1 MGSEIQMAKITGAQM
16 IMKCLKE
23 EGVEVIFG
31 YPGGKVIP
39 LYDSLFDSDI
49 RHILVRHEQGAAHAA
64 DGYARVTGKTGVC
77 IATSGPGGTNLVT
90 GIANAYMDSIPM
102 VAITGQVSRD
112 QIGTDAFQEADIT
125 GIAAPVTKHDY
136 LVKDVKELPREIKE
150 AFKIASTGRPGPVL
164 IDIPV
169 DVTSDLIDEDFKAEI
184 NLPGYKPTI
193 KGNLKQVKQAAR
205 KIAESK
211 KPVIFAGGGV
221 ISSGA
226 SDILRKFIKVSKIP
240 VITSL
245 LGMGSFPETDQLSLS
260 MAGMHGTKYANLAFT
275 EADLIIAVGVRFDD
289 RVTGKLSEFAPNA
302 GVIHIDI
309 DPAEIGKNIKVL
321 IPIVGDA
328 KIVLTDLKNEYE
340 NYIEK
345 KGIQDRKEWLSRI
358 KHLKKA
364 YPLRYDRNSSK
375 VKPAYVVEK
384 IYELT
389 GGDAIICT
397 EVGQNQMWAA
407 QFYKFTQP
415 RTLVSSGGLGTMG
428 FGLPAAI
435 GAKIGRPD
443 KTVID
448 IAGDGSIQMV
458 SQELSTAVTNKIN
471 IKIMLLN
478 NGYLGLVREWQEFF
492 FKKRYSQTCIYNCV
506 DFVKLAEAYGGVGI
520 RVKKK
525 EEVEGAIKKA
535 LKTNNLV
542 LVDFWVGREEN
553 VYPMVAPGSPIKEMI
568 ESEMLEGAY
577 NKKGG
582 SLSKILVFPVY
593 RHVPFR

>member
-1 MGSEIQMAKITGAQM
+1 MAKITGAQM
-16 IMKCLKE
+16 IIKCLKE

-39 LYDSLFDSDI
+39 LYDALFDSDI
-49 RHILVRHEQGAAHAA
+49 RHILVRHEQGAVHAA

-77 IATSGPGGTNLVT
+77 IATSGPGATNLVT

-102 VAITGQVSRD
+102 VAITGQVGTA

-125 GIAAPVTKHDY
+125 GIAAPVTKHNY
-136 LVKDVKELPREIKE
+136 LVKDVKELPRVIKE
-150 AFKIASTGRPGPVL
+150 AFRIASTGRPGPVL

-169 DVTSDLIDEDFKAEI
+169 DITTDLIDENFKVDI
-184 NLPGYKPTI
+184 NLPGYKPTL
-193 KGNLKQVKQAAR
+193 KGNLKQVKQAAK

-226 SDILRKFIKVSKIP
+226 SDILRKFVKVSKIP

-245 LGMGSFPETDQLSLS
+245 LGMGSFPETSELSLS

-302 GVIHIDI
+302 DIIHIDI

-321 IPIVGDA
+321 VPIVGDA
-328 KIVLTDLKNEYE
+328 RIVLTDLKNEYE

-345 KGIQDRKEWLSRI
+345 KGVPDRKEWQSRI
-358 KHLKKA
+358 KQLKKD
-364 YPLRYDRNSSK
+364 YPLKYDRNSSK

-407 QFYKFTQP
+407 QFYKFTEP

-435 GAKIGRPD
+435 GAKIGMPD

-478 NGYLGLVREWQEFF
+478 NGYLGMVRQWQEFF

-506 DFVKLAEAYGGVGI
+506 DFVKLVEAYGGVGL

-535 LKTNNLV
+535 LEINNLV
-542 LVDFWVGREEN
+542 LVDFWIDREEN
-553 VYPMVAPGSPIKEMI
+553 VYPMVAPGSPISEML
-568 ESEMLEGAY
+568 ESEMLEG
-577 NKKGG
+577 
-582 SLSKILVFPVY
+582 V
-593 RHVPFR
+593 

>member
-1 MGSEIQMAKITGAQM
+1 MGKITGAQM
-16 IMKCLKE
+16 IVKCLKE

-31 YPGGKVIP
+31 YPGGKVLP
-39 LYDSLFDSDI
+39 LYDALFDSDI
-49 RHILVRHEQGAAHAA
+49 RHILVRHEQCAAHAA

-77 IATSGPGGTNLVT
+77 IATSGPGATNLVT
-90 GIANAYMDSIPM
+90 GIANAHMDSIPI
-102 VAITGQVSRD
+102 VAITGQSSTA
-112 QIGTDAFQEADIT
+112 QIGTDSFQEADIT
-125 GIAAPVTKHDY
+125 GITAPITKHNY
-136 LVKDVKELPREIKE
+136 LIKDIEDLPRVIKE
-150 AFKIASTGRPGPVL
+150 AFRIASTGRPGPVL

-169 DVTSDLIDEDFKAEI
+169 DITTDLIDENFKVDI
-184 NLPGYKPTI
+184 NLPGYKPTL
-193 KGNLKQVKQAAR
+193 KGNLKQVKQAAK
-205 KIAESK
+205 KIAESR

-226 SDILRKFIKVSKIP
+226 SDILRKFVKVTKIP

-245 LGMGSFPETDQLSLS
+245 LGMGSFPETDQLSLK

-289 RVTGKLSEFAPNA
+289 RVTGKLSEFAPEA
-302 GVIHIDI
+302 EIIHIDI
-309 DPAEIGKNIKVL
+309 DPAEIGKNVKVL
-321 IPIVGDA
+321 VPIVGDA
-328 KIVLTDLKNEYE
+328 RIVLTDLKSEYE
-340 NYIEK
+340 EYIEK
-345 KGIQDRKEWLSRI
+345 KSIPNREEWLSRI
-358 KHLKKA
+358 KKIKKD

-389 GGDAIICT
+389 KGDAIICT
-397 EVGQNQMWAA
+397 EVGQNQMWAV
-407 QFYKFTQP
+407 QYYKFTEP

-478 NGYLGLVREWQEFF
+478 NGYLGMVRQWQEFF
-492 FKKRYSQTCIYNCV
+492 WNRRYSQTCIYNCV
-506 DFVKLAEAYGGVGI
+506 DFVKLVEAYGGVGF

-525 EEVEGAIKKA
+525 EEVESTIKKA
-535 LKTNNLV
+535 LEINNLV
-542 LVDFWVGREEN
+542 LVDFWIDREEN
-553 VYPMVAPGSPIKEMI
+553 VYPMVAPGSSI
-568 ESEMLEGAY
+568 SEMLE
-577 NKKGG
+577 
-582 SLSKILVFPVY
+582 SV
-593 RHVPFR
+593 

>member
-1 MGSEIQMAKITGAQM
+1 MGKITGAQM
-16 IMKCLKE
+16 IIKCLKE
-23 EGVEVIFG
+23 EGVEVVFG

-39 LYDSLFDSDI
+39 LYDALFDSDI
-49 RHILVRHEQGAAHAA
+49 RHILVRHEQCAAHAA

-77 IATSGPGGTNLVT
+77 IATSGPGATNLVT
-90 GIANAYMDSIPM
+90 GIANAHMDSIPI
-102 VAITGQVSRD
+102 VAVTGQVGTA

-125 GIAAPVTKHDY
+125 GIAAPITKHTY
-136 LVKDVKELPREIKE
+136 LVKDVEDLPRVIKE
-150 AFKIASTGRPGPVL
+150 AFIIASTGRPGPVL

-169 DVTSDLIDEDFKAEI
+169 DITTDLIDENFKVDI
-184 NLPGYKPTI
+184 NLPGYKPTL
-193 KGNLKQVKQAAR
+193 KGNLKQVRMAVK
-205 KIAESK
+205 KIAESR

-226 SDILRKFIKVSKIP
+226 SDILRKFVKVVKIP

-245 LGMGSFPETDQLSLS
+245 LGMGSFPETDQLSLK

-289 RVTGKLSEFAPNA
+289 RVTGKLSEFAPEA
-302 GVIHIDI
+302 DVIHIDI

-328 KIVLTDLKNEYE
+328 KIVLTDLKSEYE
-340 NYIEK
+340 KYIEK
-345 KGIQDRKEWLSRI
+345 KGIQNREKWLSRI
-358 KHLKKA
+358 KKLKRD
-364 YPLRYDRNSSK
+364 YPLKYDRNSNN

-389 GGDAIICT
+389 KGDAIICT

-407 QFYKFTQP
+407 QYYKFTKP

-428 FGLPAAI
+428 FGLPASI

-458 SQELSTAVTNKIN
+458 SQELSTAATNKIA

-478 NGYLGLVREWQEFF
+478 NGYLGMVRQWQEFF
-492 FKKRYSQTCIYNCV
+492 WNRRYSQTGIYNCV
-506 DFVKLAEAYGGVGI
+506 DFVKLVEAYGGVGF
-520 RVKKK
+520 RVKQK
-525 EEVEGAIKKA
+525 EEVESTIKKA
-535 LKTNNLV
+535 LEINKLV
-542 LVDFWVGREEN
+542 LVDFWIEREEN
-553 VYPMVAPGSPIKEMI
+553 VYPMVAPGSSI
-568 ESEMLEGAY
+568 SEMLD
-577 NKKGG
+577 
-582 SLSKILVFPVY
+582 SV
-593 RHVPFR
+593 

>member
-1 MGSEIQMAKITGAQM
+1 MAKITGAQM
-16 IMKCLKE
+16 IIKCLKE

-39 LYDSLFDSDI
+39 LYDALFDSDI
-49 RHILVRHEQGAAHAA
+49 RHILVRHEQCAAHAA

-77 IATSGPGGTNLVT
+77 VATSGPGATNLVT
-90 GIANAYMDSIPM
+90 GIANAHMDSIPI
-102 VAITGQVSRD
+102 VAITGQVGTA

-125 GIAAPVTKHDY
+125 GIAAPVTKHNY
-136 LVKDVKELPREIKE
+136 LVKDVKELPRVIKE
-150 AFKIASTGRPGPVL
+150 AFRIASTGRPGPVL

-169 DVTSDLIDEDFKAEI
+169 DITTNLIDENFKVDI
-184 NLPGYKPTI
+184 SLPGYKPTL
-193 KGNLKQVKQAAR
+193 KGNLKQVRMAAKR
-205 KIAESK
+205 IAESR

-226 SDILRKFIKVSKIP
+226 SDILRKFVKIAKIP

-245 LGMGSFPETDQLSLS
+245 LGMGSFPENNELSLS

-275 EADLIIAVGVRFDD
+275 EAELIIAVGVRFDD
-289 RVTGKLSEFAPNA
+289 RVTGKLSEFAPEA
-302 GVIHIDI
+302 DIIHIDI
-309 DPAEIGKNIKVL
+309 DPAEIGKNVKVL
-321 IPIVGDA
+321 IPVVGDA
-328 KIVLTDLKNEYE
+328 KIVLTDLENEYRK
-340 NYIEK
+340 YIEK
-345 KGIQDRKEWLSRI
+345 KGIPDRKEWLSRI
-358 KHLKKA
+358 KKLKED
-364 YPLRYDRNSSK
+364 YPLKYDRSSNK

-389 GGDAIICT
+389 KGDAIICT

-407 QFYKFTQP
+407 QYYKFTKP

-428 FGLPAAI
+428 FGLPASI

-443 KTVID
+443 KAVID

-478 NGYLGLVREWQEFF
+478 NGYLGMVRQWQEFF

-506 DFVKLAEAYGGVGI
+506 DFVKLVEAYGGVGF

-535 LKTNNLV
+535 LEINNLV
-542 LVDFWVGREEN
+542 LVDFWIDREEN
-553 VYPMVAPGSPIKEMI
+553 VYPMVAPGSPISEML
-568 ESEMLEGAY
+568 ESEMLEG
-577 NKKGG
+577 
-582 SLSKILVFPVY
+582 V
-593 RHVPFR
+593 

>member
-1 MGSEIQMAKITGAQM
+1 MGKITGAQM
-16 IMKCLKE
+16 IIKCLKE
-23 EGVEVIFG
+23 EGVEVVFG

-39 LYDSLFDSDI
+39 LYDALFDSDI
-49 RHILVRHEQGAAHAA
+49 RHILVRHEQCAAHAA

-77 IATSGPGGTNLVT
+77 IATSGPGATNLVT
-90 GIANAYMDSIPM
+90 GIANAHMDSIPI
-102 VAITGQVSRD
+102 VAVTGQAGTA
-112 QIGTDAFQEADIT
+112 QIGTDSFQEADIT
-125 GIAAPVTKHDY
+125 GITAPITKHNY
-136 LVKDVKELPREIKE
+136 LVKDVEDLPRVIKE
-150 AFKIASTGRPGPVL
+150 AFRIASTGRPGPVL

-169 DVTSDLIDEDFKAEI
+169 DITTNLIDENFKVDI
-184 NLPGYKPTI
+184 NLPGYKPTL
-193 KGNLKQVKQAAR
+193 KGNLKQVRMAVK
-205 KIAESK
+205 KIAESR

-226 SDILRKFIKVSKIP
+226 SDILRKFVKVVKIP

-289 RVTGKLSEFAPNA
+289 RVTGKLSEFAPEA
-302 GVIHIDI
+302 DVIHIDI

-328 KIVLTDLKNEYE
+328 KIVLTDLKSEYE
-340 NYIEK
+340 KYIEK
-345 KGIQDRKEWLSRI
+345 KGIQNREKWLSRI
-358 KHLKKA
+358 KKLKKD
-364 YPLRYDRNSSK
+364 YPLKYDWKSNK
-375 VKPAYVVEK
+375 IKPAYVVEK

-389 GGDAIICT
+389 KGDAIICT

-407 QFYKFTQP
+407 QYYKFTKP

-428 FGLPAAI
+428 FGLPASI

-458 SQELSTAVTNKIN
+458 SQELSTAATNKIA

-478 NGYLGLVREWQEFF
+478 NGYLGMVRQWQEFF
-492 FKKRYSQTCIYNCV
+492 WNRRYSQTGIYNCV
-506 DFVKLAEAYGGVGI
+506 DFVKLVEAYGGVGF
-520 RVKKK
+520 RVKQK
-525 EEVEGAIKKA
+525 EEVESTIKKA
-535 LKTNNLV
+535 LEINNLV
-542 LVDFWVGREEN
+542 LVDFWIDREEN
-553 VYPMVAPGSPIKEMI
+553 VYPMVAPGSSI
-568 ESEMLEGAY
+568 SEMLD
-577 NKKGG
+577 
-582 SLSKILVFPVY
+582 SV
-593 RHVPFR
+593 

>member
-1 MGSEIQMAKITGAQM
+1 MAKITGAQM
-16 IMKCLKE
+16 IIKCLKE

-39 LYDSLFDSDI
+39 LYDALFDSDI

-77 IATSGPGGTNLVT
+77 IATSGPGATNLVT
-90 GIANAYMDSIPM
+90 GIANAHMDSIPI
-102 VAITGQVSRD
+102 VAITGQVGTA

-125 GIAAPVTKHDY
+125 GIAAPVTKHNY
-136 LVKDVKELPREIKE
+136 LVKDVKELPRVIKE
-150 AFKIASTGRPGPVL
+150 AFRIASTGRPGPVL

-169 DVTSDLIDEDFKAEI
+169 DITTDLIDENFKVDI
-184 NLPGYKPTI
+184 SLPGYKPTL
-193 KGNLKQVKQAAR
+193 KGNLKQVRMAAK
-205 KIAESK
+205 KIAESR

-226 SDILRKFIKVSKIP
+226 SDILRKFVKIAKIP

-245 LGMGSFPETDQLSLS
+245 LGMGSFPENNELSLS

-289 RVTGKLSEFAPNA
+289 RVTGKLSEFAPEA
-302 GVIHIDI
+302 DIIHIDI
-309 DPAEIGKNIKVL
+309 DPAEIGKNVKVL
-321 IPIVGDA
+321 IPVVGDA
-328 KIVLTDLKNEYE
+328 KIVLTDLENEYRK
-340 NYIEK
+340 YIEK
-345 KGIQDRKEWLSRI
+345 KGIPDRKEWLSRI
-358 KHLKKA
+358 KKLKED
-364 YPLRYDRNSSK
+364 YPLKYDRSSNK

-389 GGDAIICT
+389 KGDAIICT

-407 QFYKFTQP
+407 QFYKFTKP

-478 NGYLGLVREWQEFF
+478 NGYLGMVRQWQEFF

-506 DFVKLAEAYGGVGI
+506 DFVKLVEAYGGVGF

-525 EEVEGAIKKA
+525 EEVEGVIKKA
-535 LKTNNLV
+535 LEINNLV
-542 LVDFWVGREEN
+542 LVDFWIDREEN
-553 VYPMVAPGSPIKEMI
+553 VYPMVAPGSPISEML
-568 ESEMLEGAY
+568 ESEMLEG
-577 NKKGG
+577 
-582 SLSKILVFPVY
+582 V
-593 RHVPFR
+593 

>member
-1 MGSEIQMAKITGAQM
+1 MGKITGSQM
-16 IMKCLKE
+16 IIKCLKE

-39 LYDSLFDSDI
+39 LYDALFDSDI

-77 IATSGPGGTNLVT
+77 IATSGPGATNLIT

-102 VAITGQVSRD
+102 VAITGQVGTA

-125 GIAAPVTKHDY
+125 GIAAPITKHNY
-136 LVKDVKELPREIKE
+136 LVKNVEDLPRVIKE
-150 AFKIASTGRPGPVL
+150 AFRIASTGRPGPVL

-169 DVTSDLIDEDFKAEI
+169 DITTDLIDENFKVDI
-184 NLPGYKPTI
+184 SLPGYKPTL
-193 KGNLKQVKQAAR
+193 KGNLKQVKQAAK
-205 KIAESK
+205 KIAESR

-226 SDILRKFIKVSKIP
+226 SDILRKFVKVVKIP

-245 LGMGSFPETDQLSLS
+245 LGMGSFPETDQLSLK

-289 RVTGKLSEFAPNA
+289 RVTGKLSEFAPDA
-302 GVIHIDI
+302 DVIHIDI

-328 KIVLTDLKNEYE
+328 KIVLADLKSEYE
-340 NYIEK
+340 EYIEK
-345 KGIQDRKEWLSRI
+345 KGIHNRDQWLSRI
-358 KHLKKA
+358 KKLKED
-364 YPLRYDRNSSK
+364 YPLKYDRNSNK

-389 GGDAIICT
+389 KGDAIICT

-407 QFYKFTQP
+407 QFYKFTKP

-428 FGLPAAI
+428 FGLPASI

-478 NGYLGLVREWQEFF
+478 NGYLGMVRQWQQIF
-492 FKKRYSQTCIYNCV
+492 FKKRYSHTCIYNSV
-506 DFVKLAEAYGGVGI
+506 DFVKLVEAYGGVGF

-525 EEVEGAIKKA
+525 EEVENTIKKA
-535 LKTNNLV
+535 LEINNVV
-542 LVDFWVGREEN
+542 LVDFCIDREEN
-553 VYPMVAPGSPIKEMI
+553 VYPMVAPGSPISEML
-568 ESEMLEGAY
+568 ESEMLEG
-577 NKKGG
+577 
-582 SLSKILVFPVY
+582 V
-593 RHVPFR
+593 

>member
-1 MGSEIQMAKITGAQM
+1 MAKITGAQM
-16 IMKCLKE
+16 IIKCLKE

-39 LYDSLFDSDI
+39 LYDALFDSDI

-77 IATSGPGGTNLVT
+77 IATSGPGATNLVT
-90 GIANAYMDSIPM
+90 GIANAHMDSIPI
-102 VAITGQVSRD
+102 VAITGQVGTA

-125 GIAAPVTKHDY
+125 GIAAPVTKHNY
-136 LVKDVKELPREIKE
+136 LVKDVKELPRVIKE
-150 AFKIASTGRPGPVL
+150 AFRIASTGRPGPVL

-169 DVTSDLIDEDFKAEI
+169 DITTDLIDENFKVDI
-184 NLPGYKPTI
+184 SLPGYKPTL
-193 KGNLKQVKQAAR
+193 KGNLKQVRMAAK

-226 SDILRKFIKVSKIP
+226 SDILRKFVKIAKIP

-245 LGMGSFPETDQLSLS
+245 LGMGSFPENNELSLS

-289 RVTGKLSEFAPNA
+289 RVTGKLSEFAPEA
-302 GVIHIDI
+302 DIIHIDI
-309 DPAEIGKNIKVL
+309 DPAEIGKNVKVL
-321 IPIVGDA
+321 IPVVGDA
-328 KIVLTDLKNEYE
+328 KIVLTDLENEYRK
-340 NYIEK
+340 YIEK
-345 KGIQDRKEWLSRI
+345 KGIPDRKEWLSRI
-358 KHLKKA
+358 KKLKED
-364 YPLRYDRNSSK
+364 YPLKYDRSSNK

-389 GGDAIICT
+389 KGDAIICT

-407 QFYKFTQP
+407 QYYKFTKP

-428 FGLPAAI
+428 FGLPASI

-478 NGYLGLVREWQEFF
+478 NGYLGMVRQWQEFF

-506 DFVKLAEAYGGVGI
+506 DFVKLVEAYGGVGF

-535 LKTNNLV
+535 LEINNLV
-542 LVDFWVGREEN
+542 LVDFWIDREEN
-553 VYPMVAPGSPIKEMI
+553 VYPMVAPGSPISEML
-568 ESEMLEGAY
+568 ESEMLEG
-577 NKKGG
+577 
-582 SLSKILVFPVY
+582 V
-593 RHVPFR
+593 

>member
-1 MGSEIQMAKITGAQM
+1 MSKITGAQM
-16 IMKCLKE
+16 IIKCLKE
-23 EGVEVIFG
+23 EGVDVVFG

-39 LYDSLFDSDI
+39 LYDALFDSGI

-90 GIANAYMDSIPM
+90 GIANAHMDSIPM
-102 VAITGQVSRD
+102 VAITGQVGTA

-125 GIAAPVTKHDY
+125 GIAAPITKHNY
-136 LVKDVKELPREIKE
+136 LVKDIKDLPRVIKE
-150 AFKIASTGRPGPVL
+150 AFRIASTGRPGPVL

-169 DVTSDLIDEDFKAEI
+169 DITTELIDENFEMEI
-184 NLPGYKPTI
+184 SLPGYKPTL
-193 KGNLKQVKQAAR
+193 KGNLKQVKQAV
-205 KIAESK
+205 KVIAESK
-211 KPVIFAGGGV
+211 KPIIFAGGGV

-226 SDILRKFIKVSKIP
+226 SDALRKFVKAAKIP

-245 LGMGSFPETDQLSLS
+245 LGMGSFPETDQLSLKI
-260 MAGMHGTKYANLAFT
+260 AGMHGTKYANLAFT
-275 EADLIIAVGVRFDD
+275 ETDLIIAVGVRFDD
-289 RVTGKLSEFAPNA
+289 RVTGKLSEFAPEA
-302 GVIHIDI
+302 DVIHIDI

-321 IPIVGDA
+321 VPIVGDA
-328 KIVLTDLKNEYE
+328 KIVLTDLLSEYE
-340 NYIEK
+340 KYVKK

-358 KHLKKA
+358 KKLKED
-364 YPLRYDRNSSK
+364 YPLKYDRNSSK

-389 GGDAIICT
+389 KGDAIICT

-407 QFYKFTQP
+407 QFYKFTKP

-428 FGLPAAI
+428 FGLPASI

-458 SQELSTAVTNKIN
+458 SQELSTAVTNKIAV
-471 IKIMLLN
+471 KIMLLN
-478 NGYLGLVREWQEFF
+478 NGYLGMVRQWQEFF
-492 FKKRYSQTCIYNCV
+492 WNRRYSQTCIYNCV
-506 DFVKLAEAYGGVGI
+506 DFVKLVEAYGGVGF

-525 EEVEGAIKKA
+525 DEVEDTIKKA
-535 LKTNNLV
+535 LEINNLV
-542 LVDFWVGREEN
+542 LVDFLIDREEN
-553 VYPMVAPGSPIKEMI
+553 VYPMVAPDSSI
-568 ESEMLEGAY
+568 SEMLE
-577 NKKGG
+577 
-582 SLSKILVFPVY
+582 SV
-593 RHVPFR
+593 

>member
-1 MGSEIQMAKITGAQM
+1 MGKITGAQM
-16 IMKCLKE
+16 IIKCLKE

-39 LYDSLFDSDI
+39 LYDALFDSDI

-77 IATSGPGGTNLVT
+77 IATSGPGATNLVT

-102 VAITGQVSRD
+102 VAITGQVGTS

-125 GIAAPVTKHDY
+125 GIAAPITKHNY
-136 LVKDVKELPREIKE
+136 LLKNVEDLPRAIKE
-150 AFKIASTGRPGPVL
+150 AFRIASTGRQGPVL

-169 DVTSDLIDEDFKAEI
+169 DITTDLIDENFKVDI
-184 NLPGYKPTI
+184 SLPGYKPTL
-193 KGNLKQVKQAAR
+193 KGNLKQVKLAAK

-226 SDILRKFIKVSKIP
+226 SDILRKFVKVTKIP

-245 LGMGSFPETDQLSLS
+245 LGMGSFPETDQLSLK

-289 RVTGKLSEFAPNA
+289 RVTGKLSEFAPEA
-302 GVIHIDI
+302 EIIHIDI
-309 DPAEIGKNIKVL
+309 DPAEIGKNVKVL
-321 IPIVGDA
+321 VPIVGDA
-328 KIVLTDLKNEYE
+328 KIVLTDLKSEYE
-340 NYIEK
+340 EYIEK
-345 KGIQDRKEWLSRI
+345 KEIPNREQWLSRI
-358 KHLKKA
+358 KKLKED
-364 YPLRYDRNSSK
+364 YPLKYDRNSNK

-389 GGDAIICT
+389 KGDAIICT

-407 QFYKFTQP
+407 QFYKFTKP

-428 FGLPAAI
+428 FGLPASI

-458 SQELSTAVTNKIN
+458 SQEFSTAVTNKIN

-478 NGYLGLVREWQEFF
+478 NGYLGMVRQWQQIF
-492 FKKRYSQTCIYNCV
+492 FKGRYSHTCIYNSV
-506 DFVKLAEAYGGVGI
+506 DFVKLVEAYGGVGF

-525 EEVEGAIKKA
+525 EEVESTIKKA
-535 LKTNNLV
+535 LEINNVV
-542 LVDFWVGREEN
+542 LVDFWIDREEN
-553 VYPMVAPGSPIKEMI
+553 VYPMVAPGSPISEML
-568 ESEMLEGAY
+568 ESEMLEG
-577 NKKGG
+577 
-582 SLSKILVFPVY
+582 V
-593 RHVPFR
+593 

>member
-1 MGSEIQMAKITGAQM
+1 MAKITGAQM
-16 IMKCLKE
+16 IIKCLKE

-39 LYDSLFDSDI
+39 LYDALFDSDI

-77 IATSGPGGTNLVT
+77 IATSGPGATNLVT
-90 GIANAYMDSIPM
+90 GIANAHMDSIPI
-102 VAITGQVSRD
+102 VAITGQVGTA

-125 GIAAPVTKHDY
+125 GIAAPVTKHNY
-136 LVKDVKELPREIKE
+136 LVKDVKELPRVIKE
-150 AFKIASTGRPGPVL
+150 AFRIASTGRPGPVL

-169 DVTSDLIDEDFKAEI
+169 DITTDLIDENFKVDI
-184 NLPGYKPTI
+184 SLPGYKPTL
-193 KGNLKQVKQAAR
+193 KGNLKQVRMAAK

-226 SDILRKFIKVSKIP
+226 SDILRKFVKIAKIP

-245 LGMGSFPETDQLSLS
+245 LGMGSFPENNELSLS

-289 RVTGKLSEFAPNA
+289 RVTGKLSEFAPEA
-302 GVIHIDI
+302 DIIHIDI
-309 DPAEIGKNIKVL
+309 DPAEIGKNVKVL
-321 IPIVGDA
+321 IPVVGDA
-328 KIVLTDLKNEYE
+328 KIVLTDLENEYRK
-340 NYIEK
+340 YIEK
-345 KGIQDRKEWLSRI
+345 KGIPDRKEWLSRI
-358 KHLKKA
+358 KKLKED
-364 YPLRYDRNSSK
+364 YPLKYDRSSNK

-389 GGDAIICT
+389 KGDAVICT

-407 QFYKFTQP
+407 QFYKFTKP

-478 NGYLGLVREWQEFF
+478 NGYLGMVRQWQEFF

-506 DFVKLAEAYGGVGI
+506 DFVKLVEAYGGVGF

-535 LKTNNLV
+535 LEINNLV
-542 LVDFWVGREEN
+542 LVDFWIDREEN
-553 VYPMVAPGSPIKEMI
+553 VYPMVAPGSPISEML
-568 ESEMLEGAY
+568 ESEMLEG
-577 NKKGG
+577 
-582 SLSKILVFPVY
+582 V
-593 RHVPFR
+593 

>member
-1 MGSEIQMAKITGAQM
+1 MAKITGAQM
-16 IMKCLKE
+16 IIKCLKE

-39 LYDSLFDSDI
+39 LYDALFDSDI

-77 IATSGPGGTNLVT
+77 IATSGPGATNLVT
-90 GIANAYMDSIPM
+90 GIANAHMDSIPI
-102 VAITGQVSRD
+102 VAITGQVGTA

-125 GIAAPVTKHDY
+125 GIAAPVTKHNY
-136 LVKDVKELPREIKE
+136 LVKDVKELPRVIKE
-150 AFKIASTGRPGPVL
+150 AFRIASTGRPGPVL

-169 DVTSDLIDEDFKAEI
+169 DITTDLIDENFKVDI
-184 NLPGYKPTI
+184 SLPGYKPTL
-193 KGNLKQVKQAAR
+193 KGNLKQVRMAAK

-226 SDILRKFIKVSKIP
+226 SDILRKFVKIAKIP

-245 LGMGSFPETDQLSLS
+245 LGMGSFPENNELSLS

-289 RVTGKLSEFAPNA
+289 RVTGKLSEFAPEA
-302 GVIHIDI
+302 DIIHIDI
-309 DPAEIGKNIKVL
+309 DPAEIGKNVKVL
-321 IPIVGDA
+321 IPVVGDA
-328 KIVLTDLKNEYE
+328 KIVLTDLENEYRK
-340 NYIEK
+340 YIEK
-345 KGIQDRKEWLSRI
+345 KGIPDRKEWLSRI
-358 KHLKKA
+358 KKLKED
-364 YPLRYDRNSSK
+364 YPLKYDRSSNK

-389 GGDAIICT
+389 KGDAIICT

-407 QFYKFTQP
+407 QFYKFTKP

-435 GAKIGRPD
+435 GAKIGSPD

-478 NGYLGLVREWQEFF
+478 NGYLGMVRQWQEFF

-506 DFVKLAEAYGGVGI
+506 DFVKLVEAYGGVGF

-525 EEVEGAIKKA
+525 EEVEGVIKKA
-535 LKTNNLV
+535 LEINNLV
-542 LVDFWVGREEN
+542 LVDFWIDREEN
-553 VYPMVAPGSPIKEMI
+553 VYPMVAPGSPISEML
-568 ESEMLEGAY
+568 ESEMLEG
-577 NKKGG
+577 
-582 SLSKILVFPVY
+582 V
-593 RHVPFR
+593 

>member
-1 MGSEIQMAKITGAQM
+1 MAKITGAQM
-16 IMKCLKE
+16 IIKCLKE

-39 LYDSLFDSDI
+39 LYDALFDSDI

-77 IATSGPGGTNLVT
+77 IATSGPGATNLVT

-102 VAITGQVSRD
+102 VAITGQVSRA

-125 GIAAPVTKHDY
+125 GIVAPVIKHDY
-136 LVKDVKELPREIKE
+136 LVKDVRELPKVIKE
-150 AFKIASTGRPGPVL
+150 AFKLASTGRPGPVL
-164 IDIPV
+164 IDIPL
-169 DVTSDLIDEDFKAEI
+169 DVTTDLIDENFKVEI
-184 NLPGYKPTI
+184 YLPGYKPTI
-193 KGNLKQVKQAAR
+193 KGNLKQVKQAAK

-226 SDILRKFIKVSKIP
+226 SDILRKFVKVSKIP

-245 LGMGSFPETDQLSLS
+245 LGMGSFPEDNQLSLS

-302 GVIHIDI
+302 EIIHIDI
-309 DPAEIGKNIKVL
+309 DPAEIGKNVRVL

-328 KIVLTDLKNEYE
+328 KIILTDLKNEYE

-345 KGIQDRKEWLSRI
+345 KGIPDRKEWLSRI
-358 KHLKKA
+358 KYLKNA
-364 YPLRYDRNSSK
+364 YPLKYDKNSSK
-375 VKPAYVVEK
+375 IKPAFVVEK

-458 SQELSTAVTNKIN
+458 SQEFSTAVTNKIN

-478 NGYLGLVREWQEFF
+478 NGYLGMVRQWQEFF
-492 FKKRYSQTCIYNCV
+492 FKRRYSQTCIYNCV
-506 DFVKLAEAYGGVGI
+506 DFVKLVEAYSGVGI

-535 LKTNNLV
+535 LEINNVV
-542 LVDFWVGREEN
+542 LVDFWIDREEN
-553 VYPMVAPGSPIKEMI
+553 VYPMVAPGSPISEML
-568 ESEMLEGAY
+568 ESEMLEG
-577 NKKGG
+577 
-582 SLSKILVFPVY
+582 V
-593 RHVPFR
+593 

>member
-1 MGSEIQMAKITGAQM
+1 MAKITGAQM
-16 IMKCLKE
+16 IIKCLKE

-39 LYDSLFDSDI
+39 LYDALFDSDI

-77 IATSGPGGTNLVT
+77 IATSGPGATNLVT
-90 GIANAYMDSIPM
+90 GIANAHMDSIPI
-102 VAITGQVSRD
+102 VAITGQVGTA

-125 GIAAPVTKHDY
+125 GIAAPVTKHNY
-136 LVKDVKELPREIKE
+136 LVKDVKELPRVIKE
-150 AFKIASTGRPGPVL
+150 AFRIASTGRLGPVL

-169 DVTSDLIDEDFKAEI
+169 DITTDLIDENFKVDI
-184 NLPGYKPTI
+184 SLPGYKPTL
-193 KGNLKQVKQAAR
+193 KGNLKQVRMAAK

-226 SDILRKFIKVSKIP
+226 SDILRKFVKIAKIP

-245 LGMGSFPETDQLSLS
+245 LGMGSFPENNELSLS

-289 RVTGKLSEFAPNA
+289 RVTGKLSEFAPEANI
-302 GVIHIDI
+302 IHIDI
-309 DPAEIGKNIKVL
+309 DPAEIGKNVKVL
-321 IPIVGDA
+321 IPVVGDA
-328 KIVLTDLKNEYE
+328 KIVLTDLENEYRK
-340 NYIEK
+340 YIEK
-345 KGIQDRKEWLSRI
+345 KGIPDRKEWLSRI
-358 KHLKKA
+358 KKLKED
-364 YPLRYDRNSSK
+364 YPLKYDRSSNK

-389 GGDAIICT
+389 KGDAIICT

-407 QFYKFTQP
+407 QFYKFTKP

-435 GAKIGRPD
+435 GAKIGSPD

-478 NGYLGLVREWQEFF
+478 NGYLGMVRQWQEFF

-506 DFVKLAEAYGGVGI
+506 DFVKLVEAYGGVGF

-535 LKTNNLV
+535 LEVNNLV
-542 LVDFWVGREEN
+542 LVDFWIDREEN
-553 VYPMVAPGSPIKEMI
+553 VYPMVAPGSPISEML
-568 ESEMLEGAY
+568 ESEMLEG
-577 NKKGG
+577 
-582 SLSKILVFPVY
+582 V
-593 RHVPFR
+593 